1 MRSLYPVLAL
11 VAALAP
17 GINVFDMFWLG
28 TVIGDYDLWQLEGKT
43 WVNIFY
49 EKCSQKCIMGNLI
62 TKS

>member
-28 TVIGDYDLWQLEGKT
+28 TVIGDYDLWQLEELGS
-43 WVNIFY
+43 IFTMKNAARNALW
-49 EKCSQKCIMGNLI
+49 E
-62 TKS
+62 T